1 MKKDMG
7 GAAHAIALAG
17 LVMRAGLPV
26 QLRLYVPAVENAI
39 SGNALRPGDVLKSRK
54 GLSVEIANT
63 DAEGRLVLGD
73 ALARASEEKPELILD
88 FATLTGAA
96 RVDRK
101 STRLNSSH

>member
-39 SGNALRPGDVLKSRK
+39 SGNALRPGDVLKSRT
-54 GLSVEIANT
+54 GLNVVIANP
-63 DAEGRLVLGD
+63 DHEGRLVLGE
-73 ALARASEEKPELILD
+73 ALARAGEEKTALRRD
-88 FATLTGAA
+88 FATLTGDEP
-96 RVDRK
+96 VDRK
-101 STRLNSSH
+101 RRA